1 MIEQVQPLS
10 RDGDDDNSELLIAPD
25 QRARVVA
32 LIPAYNEERCI
43 GSVILRTR
51 QYVDEVIVVDDGS
64 CDATA
69 LIAEAA
75 GARLIQHGMNK
86 GKGQA
91 LTSGFR
97 AARKSRPDVVVILDS
112 DGQHSPDEIPLL
124 LSAMREHDADMVV
137 GSRFTEPE
145 QRAKIPGGR
154 RVGLKAVTTVTNLLS
169 GVTVS
174 DSQSGFRAF
183 SARALK
189 DLTFQGAGFSV
200 ESEMQ
205 FLAREH
211 RHKVVE
217 VAISADYADPAKR
230 SPVMQGLGVID
241 GVMRLVGQTRPLLF
255 MGVPGLF
262 LLLLGL
268 LIGLDVVAIYAASSR
283 LAVGYALISI
293 MCIIIGALTLFSG
306 VILHSMRA
314 LLISMRPSATME
326 MVE

>member
-1 MIEQVQPLS
+1 VIEQVQPLS
-10 RDGDDDNSELLIAPD
+10 RDDDDSAVLIAPD
-25 QRARVVA
+25 PRTRVIA

-43 GSVILRTR
+43 GSVILRTLP
-51 QYVDEVIVVDDGS
+51 YVDEVIVVDDGS
-64 CDATA
+64 RDATA
-69 LIAEAA
+69 LVAAAA
-75 GARLIQHGMNK
+75 GAQLIQHSVNK

-91 LTSGFR
+91 LTTGFR
-97 AARKSRPDVVVILDS
+97 AARKLRPDVVVILDS

-137 GSRFTEPE
+137 GSRFTEPA
-145 QRAKIPGGR
+145 QLAKIPGGR

-169 GVTVS
+169 GVVVS

-268 LIGLDVVAIYAASSR
+268 LIGLDVVAIYAASQR
-283 LAVGYALISI
+283 LAVGYALLSI
-293 MCIIIGALTLFSG
+293 MCIIIGAMTLFSG
-306 VILHSMRA
+306 VILHSVRA
-314 LLISMRPSATME
+314 LLVSMRQPALIE
-326 MVE
+326 AAE

>member
-1 MIEQVQPLS
+1 VIEQVQPLLCN
-10 RDGDDDNSELLIAPD
+10 DDDSAVLIAPD
-25 QRARVVA
+25 PRTRVVA

-64 CDATA
+64 RDATA
-69 LIAEAA
+69 LVAAAA
-75 GARLIQHGMNK
+75 GAQLIQHGVNK

-97 AARKSRPDVVVILDS
+97 AARKLRPDVVVILDS

-137 GSRFTEPE
+137 GSRFTEPA
-145 QRAKIPGGR
+145 QLAKIPGGR
-154 RVGLKAVTTVTNLLS
+154 RVGLKAITTVTNLLS
-169 GVTVS
+169 GVAVS

-262 LLLLGL
+262 VLLLGL

-283 LAVGYALISI
+283 LAVGYALLSV
-293 MCIIIGALTLFSG
+293 MCVIIGSMTLFSG
-306 VILHSMRA
+306 VILHSVRA
-314 LLISMRPSATME
+314 LLVSMRSPTTIEAME
-326 MVE
+326 